1 MKRTAE
7 QKAWMRSYKDNTCI
21 EFADDP
27 ILPFEESARK
37 QLRWYEAHASDA
49 HMRLERELSDLIYG
63 AAQPAK
69 GEGK

>member
-21 EFADDP
+21 SFADDP
-27 ILPFEESARK
+27 GLPFEESARK

-49 HMRLERELSDLIYG
+49 HRRLEDELSEILHG
-63 AAQPAK
+63 ARR
-69 GEGK
+69 GTE